1 MIGHNLHV
9 ARRLFD
15 ILTDCEIAHQ
25 MTGISHHAYLT
36 RRAARE
42 IGMTRRVLRQ
52 ILNLGH
58 EGIPAWMEVFLAEFE
73 DCLE

>member
-1 MIGHNLHV
+1 MNNLHV

-25 MTGISHHAYLT
+25 LTGVPHHEYLQKRAHALKGQT
-36 RRAARE
+36 RKEMQRILDLGPR
-42 IGMTRRVLRQ
+42 GVVNWMQ
-52 ILNLGH
+52 I
-58 EGIPAWMEVFLAEFE
+58 FLAEFE